1 MNEIVLIRLILIILL
16 VVYHSFIIYG
26 GGWRQPQGYE
36 NVCVYSWIAK
46 FSYSFFLE
54 AFVAVSGYIFS
65 YQIYTKKK
73 EQTFGQFAI
82 NKIKR
87 LLVPCWL
94 FSILYYILFLTKNQ
108 SHGIEIAYNI
118 LIGTGH
124 LWFLPMLFWCFI
136 FGWFLIRWKVSTK
149 WKICSLL
156 MVSLLSIIP
165 FPLRL
170 NSAFSYMLFF
180 YIGVWAQQYFT
191 RKQIVASFKHLI
203 VIWLLFVA
211 LFIVSQ
217 FIKEHISNLSESIIE
232 KLFKL
237 EIFKILKILYA
248 MLGMWALYI
257 SCLVYVKKNKLSEKL
272 ITISSYC
279 FGVYIFQQ
287 FILQFLYY
295 KTSLPVD
302 VGPYW
307 LPWIA
312 FVITLLVSLFLSQI
326 FFRTKF
332 GRCLIG

>member
-1 MNEIVLIRLILIILL
+1 MCIFLDSEIFIFIFLRGFCCRIRLYFL
-16 VVYHSFIIYG
+16 VSDLY
-26 GGWRQPQGYE
+26 
-36 NVCVYSWIAK
+36 
-46 FSYSFFLE
+46 
-54 AFVAVSGYIFS
+54 
-65 YQIYTKKK
+65 KKK